1 MGHTKSRLTATCI
14 AAGTLVF
21 SLHAM
26 AQNSELPTVQVT
38 EPVTQPNTSLG
49 LEIPASTGSRLGL
62 TPRETPASISSINS
76 ADMEERNITRAQDAV
91 KRMPGFTDTASPG
104 NGGTGLTARGFS
116 GHNSV
121 AQMIDG
127 TRLVVGSGTITF
139 PFSTW
144 PYESIEALRGPASVL
159 YGDGS
164 IGGAVNYVT
173 KQPLRDHAE
182 HEAFFTLG
190 SYGTTLGGI
199 GSRGPINDVLAYSAY
214 LNAEKSNG
222 ERTDSRYARQNYSLA
237 LLIQPTSALKITLSA
252 DGGHNDD
259 ATYLGTPLI
268 NGQLDGRL
276 RRTSFNVSDAMV
288 QYDDQWL
295 RARVE
300 YQLSDNIRLRNET
313 YSLRSDRH
321 WRNSESYT
329 YVPATQLVT
338 RGSYLEILH
347 RLQQTGN
354 RFDATFDSTPGGMKN
369 RFVVGFDISRVDFQ
383 HINNNNPATGASN
396 ASTSS
401 VNPFNMVAGS
411 FISQFATYPRR
422 QAYLSSTAFF
432 AENAL
437 DLTPQ
442 WKLVAGLRT
451 DRMTL
456 DNTDLV
462 SSAFTRQT
470 YSPLTGRLGAVWR
483 ASSDVSVY
491 GQYSTGTDPLGG
503 SLNLATVANQALTKG
518 RQVEFGVKG
527 ALPSVRGEWTASA
540 YRIQKRDIASRDANN
555 PGVTLQIGQQSSRG
569 VELALAMEPVRGWS
583 VDANLAVLRARYDSF
598 NELVGGALVSRDGNK
613 PVNVPEVTANLWTSY
628 RFAPQ
633 WQAGAGVQYVG
644 DRAANTSNTLTL
656 PGYTT
661 LDAMLRY
668 EVSRTFN
675 LTLSASN
682 LTNRDYV
689 LSGSTDAAGTFNTR
703 YLLGAP
709 RMVYL
714 TARMKF

>member
-1 MGHTKSRLTATCI
+1 MGHTKFKLTGTCI
-14 AAGTLVF
+14 AASTLMF

-26 AQNSELPTVQVT
+26 AQNSDLPTVHVT
-38 EPVTQPNTSLG
+38 APVTQPNTSLG
-49 LEIPASTGSRLGL
+49 LDMPASTGSRLGL
-62 TPRETPASISSINS
+62 TPRETPASISSISS
-76 ADMEERNITRAQDAV
+76 ADMEERNIMRAQDAV

-164 IGGAVNYVT
+164 IGAAVNYVT

-182 HEAFFTLG
+182 HEAFFSVG
-190 SYGTTLGGI
+190 SYGTAMGGI

-214 LNAEKSNG
+214 LNAERSNG
-222 ERTDSRYARQNYSLA
+222 FRTDNRYARQNYSLA
-237 LLIQPTSALKITLSA
+237 LLIQPSSALKITLSA

-259 ATYLGTPLI
+259 TTYQGTPLI
-268 NGQLDGRL
+268 NGQLDSRL
-276 RRTSFNVSDAMV
+276 RRTSFNVADALV

-295 RARVE
+295 RAKVE
-300 YQLSDNIRLRNET
+300 YQLTDNIKLRNET

-321 WRNSESYT
+321 WRNTEGYT
-329 YVPATQLVT
+329 YVPLTRLV
-338 RGSYLEILH
+338 RRDSYLEIQH
-347 RLQQTGN
+347 RLKQIGN

-369 RFVVGFDISRVDFQ
+369 RLVVGFDTSRVDFL
-383 HINNNNPATGASN
+383 HSNNNALGGVPAY
-396 ASTSS
+396 TSL
-401 VNPFNMVAGS
+401 VDPFNVVQGV
-411 FISQFATYPRR
+411 FATTTATSPRR
-422 QAYLSSTAFF
+422 QAYLNSTAFF

-437 DLTPQ
+437 DLTPR

-451 DRMTL
+451 DRMTQ

-462 SSAFTRQT
+462 SSVLTRQT
-470 YSPLTGRLGAVWR
+470 YSPVTGRLGAVWR
-483 ASSDVSVY
+483 ATDDLSVY

-503 SLNLATVANQALTKG
+503 SLNLPTVANQTLTTG
-518 RQVEFGVKG
+518 RQMEFGVKG
-527 ALPSVRGEWTASA
+527 ELPSVRGEWTASA
-540 YRIQKRDIASRDANN
+540 YQIQKRNILSRDPVN
-555 PGVTLQIGQQSSRG
+555 PNITQQVGQQSSTG
-569 VELALAMEPVRGWS
+569 IELALAMEPQRGWS
-583 VDANLAVLRARYDSF
+583 VDANLAILRARYDSF
-598 NELVGGALVSRDGNK
+598 NELVGAALVSRNGNK

-633 WQAGAGVQYVG
+633 WQAGLGVQYVG
-644 DRAANTSNTLTL
+644 ERAANTANTLAL
-656 PGYTT
+656 PAYTT
-661 LDAMLRY
+661 LDALLRY
-668 EVSRTFN
+668 EVSRNFN
-675 LTLSASN
+675 LSLSATN
-682 LTNRDYV
+682 LTNRDYA
-689 LSGSTDAAGTFNTR
+689 LSGSTDAAGTVNTR
-703 YLLGAP
+703 WLLGAP